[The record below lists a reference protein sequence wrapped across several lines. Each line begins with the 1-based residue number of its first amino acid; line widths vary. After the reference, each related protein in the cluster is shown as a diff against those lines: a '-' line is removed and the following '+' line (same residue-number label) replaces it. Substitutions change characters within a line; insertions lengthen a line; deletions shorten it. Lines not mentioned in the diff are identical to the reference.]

1 MTQDADSYPRTFA
14 VDGPIDVKLEIG
26 AGHVSLTAADT
37 SEATVTLRPARAGDG
52 DALDLI
58 ARSTVDLRGTSL
70 YIEVPR
76 SIGFRQHAELVV
88 EATVPSMST
97 AAVKSG
103 SAGVNLAG
111 AFGDLNIKT
120 GSGDVQVETGAQA
133 KVGTGSGDV
142 SLGRVDDAW
151 VKTGSGDIAVEAAT
165 GDVTFSTG
173 SGDVRLT
180 EIDGNASVST
190 ASGNVD
196 VRTSAGAVG
205 VKTASGD
212 VTVRRAFAGE
222 LEAKTASGRIAVGVP
237 EGTAVLLDCRS
248 VSGQCRSALAPSEAP
263 SEADEQRLQLRART
277 VSGNIDITRS
287 K

>member
-1 MTQDADSYPRTFA
+1 MTRDANTYPRTFD
-14 VDGPIDVKLEIG
+14 VDGPLDVKLEIG
-26 AGHVSLTAADT
+26 GGHVSLTAADT
-37 SEATVTLRPARAGDG
+37 NEATVMLRPARTGDG

-76 SIGFRQHAELVV
+76 TIGFRQQAELVV
-88 EATVPSMST
+88 EATVPGMSMAT
-97 AAVKSG
+97 VKAG
-103 SAGVNLAG
+103 SAGVDLAG
-111 AFGDLNIKT
+111 TFGDVSIKT
-120 GSGDVQVETGAQA
+120 GSGDVHLETGAQA

-142 SLGRVDDAW
+142 SLGRVDEAW
-151 VKTGSGDIAVEAAT
+151 VKTGSGDIAVEAVT
-165 GDVTFSTG
+165 GDVTLSTG

-180 EIDGNASVST
+180 EIDGNASIST

-196 VRTSAGAVG
+196 VRTSSGAIG

-212 VTVRRAFAGE
+212 VAVRRAFAGE
-222 LEAKTASGRIAVGVP
+222 LEAKTASGRVAVGIP

-248 VSGQCRSALAPSEAP
+248 VSGQCRSALTPSEPPA
-263 SEADEQRLQLRART
+263 EGDEQRLQVRART